1 MEGHQSWNWEE
12 IFRNDHL
19 GRSEKLFTSRFGI
32 TTLTLDVGQFW
43 WLVKSDRILLN
54 AGFRSP
60 RFRAEDSQQKYRER
74 GVSMGGEIFN
84 SIATCRCLAFG
95 LVTWRKL
102 GGRSARPCVLVDFCC
117 FFLLV
122 TLQVRHTEMVLDR
135 GRVGSLNL
143 NLLIKQCTCPTQA
156 IEVKNGNGIEAGGW
170 IAHPE
175 DAELQIM
182 EECGSFPRPLSL
194 QHKASFSFNDCTGL
208 EWTGVSCRPLC
219 RSYNRI
225 LAGKTGEM

>member
-1 MEGHQSWNWEE
+1 MSICQWSAVFRPDQQKKEGYCGMEGHQSWNWEE

-19 GRSEKLFTSRFGI
+19 GRSEKLFTSTFGI
-32 TTLTLDVGQFW
+32 MTLTLDVGQFW

-102 GGRSARPCVLVDFCC
+102 GGRSARPCVLVDFC
-117 FFLLV
+117 FF
-122 TLQVRHTEMVLDR
+122 
-135 GRVGSLNL
+135 
-143 NLLIKQCTCPTQA
+143 CCC
-156 IEVKNGNGIEAGGW
+156 W
-170 IAHPE
+170 
-175 DAELQIM
+175 
-182 EECGSFPRPLSL
+182 
-194 QHKASFSFNDCTGL
+194 
-208 EWTGVSCRPLC
+208 
-219 RSYNRI
+219 
-225 LAGKTGEM
+225 